1 MKTHHL
7 IDFINSSRA
16 VTVLL
21 ISIEAG
27 GKGGLRSLSPR
38 DRLLKQANEVGPGRE
53 GSDGSSSCVLGEQRK
68 YLTPHKFC

>member
-1 MKTHHL
+1 MKTHNL

-16 VTVLL
+16 VTELL
-21 ISIEAG
+21 ISTEKE
-27 GKGGLRSLSPR
+27 GKGGRWSLSPR
-38 DRLLKQANEVGPGRE
+38 DRLLEQANEVGPGRV